1 MKKAYKYISI
11 IIFIATMVAISS
23 IAIPF
28 LQSFKEPQEF
38 RDFIS
43 NFGIFGIA
51 VMLFIQIS
59 QIIVALIPGELV
71 EFLAGCMYGPVGGL
85 IVCLA
90 GVSVGQVIIFQAV
103 RKLGHEFVEAA
114 AGSKAME
121 KMKFLKDS
129 KKLRRVIFLLFFVPG
144 TPKAI
149 ITYIVPFTPIK
160 LKEFTWITV
169 IARIP
174 SVLSSTYAGSA
185 FVKND
190 FRPLIIVY
198 GAIIAV
204 SLVGFIFYRLY
215 EKKFDKKTP

>member
-11 IIFIATMVAISS
+11 VIFIVTMVAIAS
-23 IAIPF
+23 IAVPF
-28 LQSFKEPQEF
+28 LQSFKEPQQF
-38 RDFIS
+38 RDFIA
-43 NFGIFGIA
+43 NFGIFGIF

-59 QIIVALIPGELV
+59 QIIVAFIPGELV

-85 IVCLA
+85 IICLA
-90 GVSVGQVIIFQAV
+90 GVSVGQAIIFQMV

-129 KKLRRVIFLLFFVPG
+129 KKLRRLIFLLFFVPG

-149 ITYIVPFTPIK
+149 ITYIAPFTPIK
-160 LKEFTWITV
+160 LKEFTWITI

-190 FRPLIIVY
+190 IRPLVIVY
-198 GAIIAV
+198 SAILVV
-204 SLVGFIFYRLY
+204 SVIGFVFYKLY